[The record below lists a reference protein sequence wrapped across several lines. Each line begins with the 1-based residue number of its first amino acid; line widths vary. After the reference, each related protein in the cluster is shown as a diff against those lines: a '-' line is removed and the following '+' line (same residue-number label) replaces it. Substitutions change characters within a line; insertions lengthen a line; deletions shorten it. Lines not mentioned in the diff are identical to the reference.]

1 MLYLVRY
8 GADQLLLF
16 RYLIGCKRPLIPLH
30 TQPANRGIPLLRR
43 NNSNIPVPLPD
54 QILYCLITF
63 LLIIQRHMRITAQ
76 ILIFKNRSDRTKY
89 KRHIDL
95 FQLSF
100 RMIIIQPKENN
111 PFQSLFLNQF
121 QCNRHFILI
130 IVDMLHQHIKFET
143 LQLLI

>member
-1 MLYLVRY
+1 M
-8 GADQLLLF
+8 
-16 RYLIGCKRPLIPLH
+16 
-30 TQPANRGIPLLRR
+30 
-43 NNSNIPVPLPD
+43 PLPD
-54 QILYCLITF
+54 QILYCLIAF

-121 QCNRHFILI
+121 QCNRHLILI
-130 IVDMLHQHIKFET
+130 IVDMLQQHIKFEA
-143 LQLLI
+143 LQFLI